1 MCFPSLPEKKL
12 GRSLAADSFI
22 QILGYA
28 YRRYLH
34 GTMVTISLPPGSPTQ
49 SGHFTIS
56 LSITIQQ
63 LATSGLAD
71 GAYGG

>member
-1 MCFPSLPEKKL
+1 M
-12 GRSLAADSFI
+12 GYGLAADSFI
-22 QILGYA
+22 QTLGYA

-34 GTMVTISLPPGSPTQ
+34 GTMVTTLLRWGSLTQ
-49 SGHFTIS
+49 SGHSPIS